1 MGLEREPM
9 NFDVFGINATSEI
22 GEVFENSPWW
32 WHPLWDYCLQLHEGI
47 AGAVDYGHSSEGSGL
62 EEDSARRLGLALIHD
77 VMTGTAKKYE
87 VEFRER
93 VTQIPLRSCEYC
105 QGTGTRRDEKGRR
118 LAYQRLRLK
127 EEVAI
132 FVGRTHGWC
141 DGCSATGQVVPWEAK
156 FHFSEENVQRFGE
169 FLLHSGGFIIC

>member
-1 MGLEREPM
+1 L
-9 NFDVFGINATSEI
+9 N
-22 GEVFENSPWW
+22 
-32 WHPLWDYCLQLHEGI
+32 
-47 AGAVDYGHSSEGSGL
+47 
-62 EEDSARRLGLALIHD
+62 EDSSRRLGLALLVDIAN
-77 VMTGTAKKYE
+77 GTTKKYE

-105 QGTGTRRDEKGRR
+105 QGSGTRRDAKGRR

-141 DGCSATGQVVPWEAK
+141 DGCSATGQIVPWEAK
-156 FHFSEENVQRFGE
+156 FYFSEENVQRFAE

>member
-62 EEDSARRLGLALIHD
+62 DEDSARRLGLALIHD

-118 LAYQRLRLK
+118 LAYHRMRLK
-127 EEVAI
+127 DEVAI

-141 DGCSATGQVVPWEAK
+141 DVCSATGQMVPWEANYY
-156 FHFSEENVQRFGE
+156 FSEDNVQHFAE
-169 FLLHSGGFIIC
+169 FLMHSGGFIIC

>member
-1 MGLEREPM
+1 M

-62 EEDSARRLGLALIHD
+62 DEDSARRLGLALIHD

-87 VEFRER
+87 V
-93 VTQIPLRSCEYC
+93 
-105 QGTGTRRDEKGRR
+105 
-118 LAYQRLRLK
+118 
-127 EEVAI
+127 
-132 FVGRTHGWC
+132 
-141 DGCSATGQVVPWEAK
+141 
-156 FHFSEENVQRFGE
+156 
-169 FLLHSGGFIIC
+169 